1 MTSDG
6 KIETGDVVSS
16 SLFIKAMNAFY
27 NKFKATINLPKTH
40 EGASA
45 WCGKKRTGDWNGTI
59 GGRTYY
65 GRDVLTIPLEWYRP
79 IDTAVLVKPSG
90 RIEISVL
97 YRNLSVILDCFL
109 YVRYIHAT
117 WYHSHLDSYWLIS
130 EKSGY

>member
-6 KIETGDVVSS
+6 KIETGDIVSS

-27 NKFKATINLPKTH
+27 NRFKEIINLPETH
-40 EGASA
+40 EGAQA
-45 WCGKKRTGDWNGTI
+45 YCGTKCTGDWNGTSGAYI
-59 GGRTYY
+59 LLGSNVR
-65 GRDVLTIPLEWYRP
+65 TIPLEWYRP
-79 IDTAVLVKPSG
+79 IDTAVLIKPSG

-117 WYHSHLDSYWLIS
+117 WYHWHEGSAWLIS